1 MTAYAFLTKSD
12 VPILFQ
18 YPIGN
23 PTRFKVEPNKI
34 EEPYFKN
41 KYLSLEIDIDKKI
54 VDFFLEDEHIG
65 AYAG

>member
-1 MTAYAFLTKSD
+1 MTKSD
-12 VPILFQ
+12 VPILFL
-18 YPIGN
+18 YPTEN
-23 PTRFKVEPNKI
+23 PTRFKVEPNKR

-65 AYAG
+65 VYAG